1 MVYIGDT
8 TMKVM
13 VMVKASPGSE
23 AGKMPTEALMTAMM
37 NFNEELVKAG
47 IMESGDGL
55 KPSSEG
61 LRVRF
66 SGDKRVV
73 TTGPF
78 TETNELIAGYW
89 IWNVKSMEEAV
100 EWVKK
105 CPNPMDDEDSD
116 IEIRSF
122 YDVEDF
128 AEADPTGKVREQEA
142 ALRDKITLQ
151 KMDVANYLFFS
162 GRCDEA
168 LAFYKQHLSAE
179 VKFLIRFNETPE
191 PMPEGVLQ
199 PGFENKV
206 MHAEFSIGNTRIM
219 ASDGCNDVE
228 KFSGFRITLTLASE
242 DDARRIF
249 NALASNGGKV
259 DMPLE
264 KTFWSPLY
272 GQVTDQFGVGW
283 MVMLPGDEPAQ

>member
-1 MVYIGDT
+1 
-8 TMKVM
+8 MKVM

-23 AGKMPTEALMTAMM
+23 AGKMPSEALMTAMM
-37 NFNEELVKAG
+37 NFNEALVKAG

-55 KPSSEG
+55 KPTSEG
-61 LRVRF
+61 VRVRF
-66 SGDKRVV
+66 DGSNRVV

-89 IWNVKSMEEAV
+89 IWNVNSMEEAI

-105 CPNPMDDEDSD
+105 CPNPMEEEVSD
-116 IEIRSF
+116 IEIRTF
-122 YDVEDF
+122 YEMDDF
-128 AEADPTGKVREQEA
+128 AEADPDGSVRAKEDAMRQTLAMKKVEVQ
-142 ALRDKITLQ
+142 
-151 KMDVANYLFFS
+151 NYLFFS

-168 LAFYKQHLSAE
+168 LAFYQQHLRAE
-179 VKFLIRFNETPE
+179 IRFLIRFNESPE

-206 MHAEFSIGNTRIM
+206 MHAEFSLGNVRVM
-219 ASDGCNDVE
+219 ASDGCNDAD
-228 KFSGFRITLTLASE
+228 KFSGFRIALNVPTE
-242 DDARRIF
+242 DEARRIF
-249 NALASNGGKV
+249 AALASNGGKV
-259 DMPLE
+259 DMPLT

-283 MVMLPGDEPAQ
+283 MVMLPGEEPAQS

>member
-1 MVYIGDT
+1 
-8 TMKVM
+8 MKVM

-23 AGKMPTEALMTAMM
+23 AGKMPTEALMSAMM

-47 IMESGDGL
+47 IMDSGDGL
-55 KPSSEG
+55 KPSSQG

-78 TETNELIAGYW
+78 TETNEIVAGYW
-89 IWNVKSMEEAV
+89 IWNVKSMDEAV

-105 CPNPMDDEDSD
+105 CPNPMDDEESE

-122 YDVEDF
+122 YELDDF
-128 AEADPTGKVREQEA
+128 APADPDG
-142 ALRDKITLQ
+142 ALRAKENALRQ
-151 KMDVANYLFFS
+151 SVAMKNIEVTNYLFFS
-162 GRCDEA
+162 GRCEEA

-179 VKFLIRFNETPE
+179 TNFLMRFSESPD
-191 PMPEGVLQ
+191 PVPEGILQ

-206 MHAEFSIGNTRIM
+206 MHAEFSIGAVKIM

-228 KFSGFRITLTLASE
+228 KFSGFRIALNIPSE
-242 DDARRIF
+242 DEVQRVFA
-249 NALASNGGKV
+249 ALASDGGKV
-259 DMPLE
+259 DMPLT

-283 MVMLPGDEPAQ
+283 MVMVPGEQPPQ

>member
-1 MVYIGDT
+1 
-8 TMKVM
+8 MKVM

-23 AGKMPTEALMTAMM
+23 AGKMPTEALMSAMM

-55 KPSSEG
+55 KPSSQG
-61 LRVRF
+61 VRVRF
-66 SGDKRVV
+66 SGDQRVV

-89 IWNVKSMEEAV
+89 IWNVKSMEEAI

-105 CPNPMDDEDSD
+105 CPNPMEEEDSD

-122 YDVEDF
+122 YEIDDF
-128 AEADPTGKVREQEA
+128 AVADPDGTVRDQENRLRQTMVMQKVEVQ
-142 ALRDKITLQ
+142 T
-151 KMDVANYLFFS
+151 YLFFS

-168 LAFYKQHLSAE
+168 MAFYQQHLSAE
-179 VKFLIRFNETPE
+179 IKFLIRFNESPE

-206 MHAEFSIGNTRIM
+206 MHAEFSIGNVRMM
-219 ASDGCNDVE
+219 ASDGCNDVDT
-228 KFSGFRITLTLASE
+228 FSGFRIALNVPTEAE
-242 DDARRIF
+242 AQRIF
-249 NALASNGGKV
+249 AALASNGGKV
-259 DMPLE
+259 DMPLT

>member
-1 MVYIGDT
+1 
-8 TMKVM
+8 MKVM

-37 NFNEELVKAG
+37 SFNEELMKAG

-61 LRVRF
+61 VRVRF
-66 SGDKRVV
+66 NGDKRVV

-78 TETNELIAGYW
+78 TETNELVAGYW
-89 IWNVKSMEEAV
+89 IWNVKSMEEAI

-105 CPNPMDDEDSD
+105 CPNPMEDEESD
-116 IEIRSF
+116 IEIRTF
-122 YDVEDF
+122 YEIDDF
-128 AEADPTGKVREQEA
+128 ADADPDGTSRAKENTLRQALAMKKVE
-142 ALRDKITLQ
+142 
-151 KMDVANYLFFS
+151 VNNYLFFS

-168 LAFYKQHLSAE
+168 LAFYQQHLNAE
-179 VKFLIRFNETPE
+179 TKFLIRFNESPDAV
-191 PMPEGVLQ
+191 PEGMLQ
-199 PGFENKV
+199 DGFENKV
-206 MHAEFSIGNTRIM
+206 MHAEFSIGNVRMM

-228 KFSGFRITLTLASE
+228 KFSGFRLSLTVPAE
-242 DDARRIF
+242 DEARRIF
-249 NALASNGGKV
+249 AALASNGGKV
-259 DMPLE
+259 DMPLM

-283 MVMLPGDEPAQ
+283 MVMLPGEEPAQ

>member
-1 MVYIGDT
+1 
-8 TMKVM
+8 MKVM
-13 VMVKASPGSE
+13 VIVKASPGSE
-23 AGKMPTEALMTAMM
+23 AGKMPTEALMSAMM

-55 KPSSEG
+55 KPSSQG

-105 CPNPMDDEDSD
+105 CPNPMEEEESD
-116 IEIRSF
+116 IEIRTF
-122 YDVEDF
+122 YEIEDF
-128 AEADPTGKVREQEA
+128 AVADPNGASREKDA
-142 ALRDKITLQ
+142 ALRQALAMQ
-151 KMDVANYLFFS
+151 KVEVNNYLFFS

-168 LAFYKQHLSAE
+168 LAFYKQHLSAD
-179 VKFLIRFNETPE
+179 VKFLIRFNESPDAV
-191 PMPEGVLQ
+191 PEGMLQ
-199 PGFENKV
+199 DGFENKV
-206 MHAEFSIGNTRIM
+206 MHAEFSLGNVRVM

-228 KFSGFRITLTLASE
+228 KFSGFRLALNVPDE
-242 DDARRIF
+242 DEARRIF
-249 NALASNGGKV
+249 AALESNGGKV
-259 DMPLE
+259 DMPLM

-283 MVMLPGDEPAQ
+283 MVMLPGEEPAQ

>member
-1 MVYIGDT
+1 
-8 TMKVM
+8 MKVM
-13 VMVKASPGSE
+13 VIVKASPGSE
-23 AGKMPTEALMTAMM
+23 TGKMPSEALMTAMM

-66 SGDKRVV
+66 NGSKRVV

-105 CPNPMDDEDSD
+105 CPNPMEEEDSD
-116 IEIRSF
+116 IEIRTF
-122 YDVEDF
+122 YEIDDF
-128 AEADPTGKVREQEA
+128 AVADPDGKAREKDS
-142 ALRDKITLQ
+142 ALRQAIAMQ
-151 KMDVANYLFFS
+151 KVEVNNYLFFS

-168 LAFYKQHLSAE
+168 LAFYQQHLSADI
-179 VKFLIRFNETPE
+179 KFLIRFNETPE

-206 MHAEFSIGNTRIM
+206 MHAEFSIGNVKVM

-228 KFSGFRITLTLASE
+228 TFSGFRIALTVPGE
-242 DDARRIF
+242 DEAQRIF
-249 NALASNGGKV
+249 AALASNGGKV
-259 DMPLE
+259 DMPLT

-283 MVMLPGDEPAQ
+283 MVMLPGDEPA

>member
-1 MVYIGDT
+1 
-8 TMKVM
+8 MKVM

-23 AGKMPTEALMTAMM
+23 AGKMPSEALLNAMGQ
-37 NFNEELVKAG
+37 FNEELVKAG

-55 KPSSEG
+55 KPSSQG
-61 LRVRF
+61 FRVRF

-89 IWNVKSMEEAV
+89 IWNVSSMEEAI

-105 CPNPMDDEDSD
+105 CPNPMEDEESD
-116 IEIRSF
+116 IEIRTF
-122 YDVEDF
+122 YTMEDF
-128 AEADPTGKVREQEA
+128 AKADVDGKAAAHEE
-142 ALRDKITLQ
+142 ALRQTIAMRKVQ
-151 KMDVANYLFFS
+151 VNNYLFFS

-179 VKFLIRFNETPE
+179 IKFLIRFNESPD
-191 PMPEGVLQ
+191 PMPEGMLQ
-199 PGFENKV
+199 AGFENKV
-206 MHAEFSIGNTRIM
+206 MHAEFSLGNVNIM

-228 KFSGFRITLTLASE
+228 KFSGFRIALNVNDETE
-242 DDARRIF
+242 ARRIF
-249 NALASNGGKV
+249 GALASNGGKV
-259 DMPLE
+259 DMPLM

-272 GQVTDQFGVGW
+272 GQVTDQFGIGW
-283 MVMLPGDEPAQ
+283 MVMLPDPTEPQQ

>member
-1 MVYIGDT
+1 
-8 TMKVM
+8 MKVM

-23 AGKMPTEALMTAMM
+23 AGKMPSAELLTAMGQ
-37 NFNEELVKAG
+37 FNEELVKAG

-55 KPSSEG
+55 KPSSQG
-61 LRVRF
+61 YRIRF

-89 IWNVKSMEEAV
+89 IWNVNSMEEAI
-100 EWVKK
+100 EWAKK

-116 IEIRSF
+116 IEIRTF
-122 YDVEDF
+122 YTMEDF
-128 AEADPTGKVREQEA
+128 AEADLDGTAAAHED
-142 ALRDKITLQ
+142 ALRQTIAMQ
-151 KMDVANYLFFS
+151 KVEVQNYLFFS

-168 LAFYKQHLSAE
+168 LAFYKEHLSAD
-179 VKFLIRFNETPE
+179 VKFMIRFNESPE

-206 MHAEFSIGNTRIM
+206 MHAEFSLGNVRVM

-228 KFSGFRITLTLASE
+228 KFSGFRIALSVPAEEET
-242 DDARRIF
+242 RRIF
-249 NALASNGGKV
+249 NALASEGGKV
-259 DMPLE
+259 DMPLM

-272 GQVTDQFGVGW
+272 GQVTDKFGVGW
-283 MVMLPGDEPAQ
+283 MVMIPGEEAPQ

>member
-1 MVYIGDT
+1 
-8 TMKVM
+8 MKVM
-13 VMVKASPGSE
+13 VIVKASPGSE

-55 KPSSEG
+55 KPSSQG

-105 CPNPMDDEDSD
+105 CPNPMDEEESD
-116 IEIRSF
+116 IEIRTF
-122 YDVEDF
+122 YEIEDF
-128 AEADPTGKVREQEA
+128 AVADPDGASREKDA
-142 ALRDKITLQ
+142 ALRQALAMQ
-151 KMDVANYLFFS
+151 KVEVNNYLFFS

-168 LAFYKQHLSAE
+168 LAFYQQHLSADI
-179 VKFLIRFNETPE
+179 KFLIRFNESPDAV
-191 PMPEGVLQ
+191 PEGMLQ
-199 PGFENKV
+199 DGFENKV
-206 MHAEFSIGNTRIM
+206 MHAEFSLGNVRVM

-228 KFSGFRITLTLASE
+228 KFSGFRLALNVPDE
-242 DDARRIF
+242 DEARRIF
-249 NALASNGGKV
+249 SALASNGGKV
-259 DMPLE
+259 DMPLM

-283 MVMLPGDEPAQ
+283 MVMLPGEEPAQ

>member
-1 MVYIGDT
+1 
-8 TMKVM
+8 MKVM
-13 VMVKASPGSE
+13 VIVKASPGSE
-23 AGKMPTEALMTAMM
+23 AGKMPSEALMSAMM

-55 KPSSEG
+55 KPSSQG

-66 SGDKRVV
+66 NGDKRVV

-105 CPNPMDDEDSD
+105 CPNPMEEEESD
-116 IEIRSF
+116 IEIRTF
-122 YDVEDF
+122 YEIEDF
-128 AEADPTGKVREQEA
+128 AVADPDGASREKDA
-142 ALRDKITLQ
+142 ALRQTLAMQ
-151 KMDVANYLFFS
+151 KVEVNNYLFFS

-168 LAFYKQHLSAE
+168 LAFYQQHLSADI
-179 VKFLIRFNETPE
+179 KFLIRFNETPE

-206 MHAEFSIGNTRIM
+206 MHAEFSLGNVRVM

-228 KFSGFRITLTLASE
+228 KFSGFRIALNVPDE
-242 DDARRIF
+242 DEARRIF
-249 NALASNGGKV
+249 AALASNGGKI
-259 DMPLE
+259 DMPLT

-283 MVMLPGDEPAQ
+283 MVMLPGEEPAQ

>member
-1 MVYIGDT
+1 
-8 TMKVM
+8 MKVM
-13 VMVKASPGSE
+13 VIVKASPGSE

-55 KPSSEG
+55 KPSSQG

-105 CPNPMDDEDSD
+105 CPNPMEEEESD
-116 IEIRSF
+116 IEIRTF
-122 YDVEDF
+122 YEIEDF
-128 AEADPTGKVREQEA
+128 AVADPDGASREKDA
-142 ALRDKITLQ
+142 ALRQALAMQ
-151 KMDVANYLFFS
+151 KVEVNNYLFFS

-168 LAFYKQHLSAE
+168 LAFYKQHLSAD
-179 VKFLIRFNETPE
+179 VKFLIRFNESPE
-191 PMPEGVLQ
+191 PMPDGVLQ

-206 MHAEFSIGNTRIM
+206 MHAEFAIGNVRMM
-219 ASDGCNDVE
+219 ASDGCNEVE
-228 KFSGFRITLTLASE
+228 KFSGFRLALNVPDE
-242 DDARRIF
+242 DEARRIF
-249 NALASNGGKV
+249 AALASNGGKV
-259 DMPLE
+259 DMPLT

-283 MVMLPGDEPAQ
+283 MVMLPGEEPAQ

>member
-1 MVYIGDT
+1 
-8 TMKVM
+8 MKVM

-55 KPSSEG
+55 KPSSQG

-122 YDVEDF
+122 YEIDDF
-128 AEADPTGKVREQEA
+128 AVADPDGKSKEKEN
-142 ALRDKITLQ
+142 ALRQTIAMQ
-151 KMDVANYLFFS
+151 KVEVNNYLFFS

-168 LAFYKQHLSAE
+168 LAFYQQHLSADI
-179 VKFLIRFNETPE
+179 KFLIRFNETPE

-206 MHAEFSIGNTRIM
+206 MHAEFSIGNVWVM

-228 KFSGFRITLTLASE
+228 KFSGFRIALNVPGE
-242 DDARRIF
+242 DEAQRIF
-249 NALASNGGKV
+249 AALASNGGKV
-259 DMPLE
+259 DMPLT

-283 MVMLPGDEPAQ
+283 MVMLPGEQPAE

>member
-1 MVYIGDT
+1 
-8 TMKVM
+8 MKVM
-13 VMVKASPGSE
+13 VIVKASPGSE
-23 AGKMPTEALMTAMM
+23 AGKMPTEALMSAMM

-55 KPSSEG
+55 KPSSQG

-105 CPNPMDDEDSD
+105 CPNPMEEEESD
-116 IEIRSF
+116 IEIRTF
-122 YDVEDF
+122 YEIEDF
-128 AEADPTGKVREQEA
+128 AVADPNGASREKDA
-142 ALRDKITLQ
+142 ALRQALAMQ
-151 KMDVANYLFFS
+151 KVEVNNYLFFS

-168 LAFYKQHLSAE
+168 LAFYKQHLSAD
-179 VKFLIRFNETPE
+179 VKFLIRFNESPDAV
-191 PMPEGVLQ
+191 PEGMLQ
-199 PGFENKV
+199 DGFENKV
-206 MHAEFSIGNTRIM
+206 MHAEFSLGNVRVM

-228 KFSGFRITLTLASE
+228 KFSGFRLALNVPNE
-242 DDARRIF
+242 DEARRIF
-249 NALASNGGKV
+249 AALESNGGKV
-259 DMPLE
+259 DMPLM

-283 MVMLPGDEPAQ
+283 MVMLPGEEPAQ

>member
-1 MVYIGDT
+1 
-8 TMKVM
+8 MKVM

-37 NFNEELVKAG
+37 SFNEQLMKAG

-61 LRVRF
+61 VRVRF
-66 SGDKRVV
+66 NGDKRVV

-78 TETNELIAGYW
+78 TETNELVAGYW
-89 IWNVKSMEEAV
+89 IWNVKSMEEAI

-105 CPNPMDDEDSD
+105 CPNPMEEEESD
-116 IEIRSF
+116 IEIRTF
-122 YDVEDF
+122 YEIDDF
-128 AEADPTGKVREQEA
+128 AAADPDGTSRAKENTLRQTLAMQKVE
-142 ALRDKITLQ
+142 
-151 KMDVANYLFFS
+151 VNNYLFFS

-168 LAFYKQHLSAE
+168 LEFYKQHLSAE
-179 VKFLIRFNETPE
+179 TKFLIRFSENPDA
-191 PMPEGVLQ
+191 MPEGILQ
-199 PGFENKV
+199 DGFENKV
-206 MHAEFSIGNTRIM
+206 MHAEFSIGNVRVM

-228 KFSGFRITLTLASE
+228 KFSGFRLALNVPDE
-242 DDARRIF
+242 DEAHRIF
-249 NALASNGGKV
+249 AALASGGGKV
-259 DMPLE
+259 DMPLM

-283 MVMLPGDEPAQ
+283 MVMLPGEEPVQ

>member
-1 MVYIGDT
+1 
-8 TMKVM
+8 MKVM
-13 VMVKASPGSE
+13 VMVKATPGSE

-47 IMESGDGL
+47 IMDSGDGL
-55 KPSSEG
+55 KPSSQG

-66 SGDKRVV
+66 SGDKRIV

-89 IWNVKSMEEAV
+89 IWNVKSMEEAL

-105 CPNPMDDEDSD
+105 CPKPMDDEDSD

-122 YDVEDF
+122 YEIDDF
-128 AEADPTGKVREQEA
+128 AVADPDGKVREQEA
-142 ALRDKITLQ
+142 ALRDKMAMQ
-151 KMDVANYLFFS
+151 KVDVKNYLFFS

-168 LAFYKQHLSAE
+168 FAFYQQHLRAE
-179 VKFLIRFNETPE
+179 VTFLIRFNQTPE

-206 MHAEFSIGNTRIM
+206 MHAELRIGNTNIM
-219 ASDGCNDVE
+219 ASDGCNDAE
-228 KFSGFRITLTLASE
+228 KFSGFRLTLTVPDE
-242 DDARRIF
+242 EEARRIF
-249 NALASNGGKV
+249 AALASNGGKV

-283 MVMLPGDEPAQ
+283 MVMLPGDKPE

>member
-1 MVYIGDT
+1 
-8 TMKVM
+8 MKVM
-13 VMVKASPGSE
+13 VIVKASPGSE
-23 AGKMPTEALMTAMM
+23 AGKMPTEALMSAMM

-55 KPSSEG
+55 KPSSQG

-105 CPNPMDDEDSD
+105 CPNPMEEEESD
-116 IEIRSF
+116 IEIRTF
-122 YDVEDF
+122 YEIEDF
-128 AEADPTGKVREQEA
+128 AVADPDGASREKDA
-142 ALRDKITLQ
+142 ALRHALAMQ
-151 KMDVANYLFFS
+151 KVEVNNYLFFS

-168 LAFYKQHLSAE
+168 LAFYKQHLSAD
-179 VKFLIRFNETPE
+179 VKFLIRFNESPDAV
-191 PMPEGVLQ
+191 PEGMLQ
-199 PGFENKV
+199 DGFENKV
-206 MHAEFSIGNTRIM
+206 MHAEFSLGNVRVM

-228 KFSGFRITLTLASE
+228 KFSGFRLALNVPDE
-242 DDARRIF
+242 DEARRIF
-249 NALASNGGKV
+249 AALESNGGKV
-259 DMPLE
+259 DMPLM

-283 MVMLPGDEPAQ
+283 MVMLPGEEPAQ

>member
-1 MVYIGDT
+1 
-8 TMKVM
+8 MKVM
-13 VMVKASPGSE
+13 VIVKASPGSE
-23 AGKMPTEALMTAMM
+23 AGKMPSEALMSAMM

-55 KPSSEG
+55 KPSSQG

-66 SGDKRVV
+66 NGDKRVV

-105 CPNPMDDEDSD
+105 CPNPMEEEESD
-116 IEIRSF
+116 IEIRTF
-122 YDVEDF
+122 YEIEDF
-128 AEADPTGKVREQEA
+128 AVADPDGASREKDA
-142 ALRDKITLQ
+142 ALRQTLTMQ
-151 KMDVANYLFFS
+151 KVEVNNYLFFS

-168 LAFYKQHLSAE
+168 LAFYKQHLSADI
-179 VKFLIRFNETPE
+179 KFLIRFNESPE

-206 MHAEFSIGNTRIM
+206 MHAEFSLGNVRVM

-228 KFSGFRITLTLASE
+228 KFSGFRLALNVPDE
-242 DDARRIF
+242 DEARRIF
-249 NALASNGGKV
+249 AALASNGGKV
-259 DMPLE
+259 DMPLT

-283 MVMLPGDEPAQ
+283 MVMLPGEEPAQ